1 MASSANSSHFL
12 IQRKH
17 GSWTVYGIAIALTII
32 ACAVAVVLRLFSV
45 NDLPFQTFAALI
57 GVIITAIITGV
68 LLKGQS
74 DSERIQKEQSEIF
87 KEKLSTYNNFLTA
100 LSNYVIQNS
109 EENKKALIFH
119 TMAIQM
125 HAAPGVVQSFIDNV
139 IEIIRSTTGNG
150 DKAEISKL
158 IKALNRISG
167 IFRSE
172 LYPLCTAD
180 NNAINLDAF
189 IDAIVGS
196 QVEPTKEQKE
206 KDAEEEQKEDE
217 EAVVNSKIQSWD
229 SKIKE
234 LASMGWTLE
243 NGNDLFA
250 LSSKDSDVKIS
261 VYRKKGKYVVEATKE
276 GDSDFSQTL
285 KDNFKGSRRYG
296 TWWRELPINNY
307 GVTEGS
313 LLTQLPTNDRARASV
328 IKWID
333 KLINTSLVTNN

>member
-100 LSNYVIQNS
+100 LSDYVIQNS

-196 QVEPTKEQKE
+196 QVEPTEEQKE
-206 KDAEEEQKEDE
+206 KDAEAEQKEDE
-217 EAVVNSKIQSWD
+217 EAVSNSKIQAWD

-243 NGNDLFA
+243 NGNDSFA
-250 LSSKDSDVKIS
+250 LYSKDSDVKIS

-333 KLINTSLVTNN
+333 KLITASLITNK